1 MTVTGSVTEAQLEAG
16 AFATSYIPTVAS
28 SVVRSAEVCSITG
41 AAFSGFYNQSEGT
54 FFTQSTKTSTNL
66 NAFIVGANN
75 NSFNED
81 IDLRY
86 STVTQAQALVNVSNV
101 NQIIGFARNITSG
114 SSVKQALAYKLND
127 FAYSVDV
134 TALFT
139 DTAGSISTVSQLNIG
154 NSHTTGQSLNGH
166 IASIR
171 YFKKR
176 LPNAKL
182 QALTA

>member
-1 MTVTGSVTEAQLEAG
+1 M
-16 AFATSYIPTVAS
+16 
-28 SVVRSAEVCSITG
+28 
-41 AAFSGFYNQSEGT
+41 YNASEGT
-54 FFTQSTKTSTNL
+54 FFSQTIKTSTNL
-66 NAFIVGANN
+66 NAFIVSVNN
-75 NSFNED
+75 NSFNEN

-86 STVTQAQALVNVSNV
+86 NSVTQTQALVNVSNV
-101 NQIIGFARNITSG
+101 NQINGFARNITSG

-139 DTAGSISTVSQLNIG
+139 DTSGSIPTVSQLNIG

-176 LPNAKL
+176 LANSKL
-182 QALTA
+182 QSLTV